1 VDILGPVQSFVL
13 LLLGIGALALTG
25 FAAVDA
31 LRYRAQLYPAVGR
44 QTKVFWV
51 AILVVA
57 FLLAIVFFFS
67 AISFLN
73 VIGVVA
79 AGVYLADV
87 RPKLKAVSGGGGTG
101 YGPYGPY

>member
-1 VDILGPVQSFVL
+1 MDILGPVQSAVL
-13 LLLGIGALALTG
+13 LILGVGALCLTA

-31 LRYRAQLYPAVGR
+31 MRFRSQLYPAIGR

-57 FLLAIVFFFS
+57 FMVAIVSFGY
-67 AISFLN
+67 ALGFLN
-73 VIGVVA
+73 VLGVIA

-87 RPKLKAVSGGGGTG
+87 RPKLQAVSGGRGSSG
-101 YGPYGPY
+101 YGPY